1 MSPKLKK
8 TFKPGEVKTLNLR
21 ITNQARDRQ
30 PIHFEVKDVPEDWGV
45 LLDNEDLVLDGQA
58 EGILQVS
65 IRAPDP
71 PAEKAKV
78 GMRLIS
84 TPELEPDKKTEIAI
98 LAKLKPDKDQLPENW
113 DTGDEEDSGGFS
125 LFGGGDDEEQEEEGP
140 ERSVIQANPRS
151 QALETPEP
159 AEPETEET
167 EPLEATEPVPE
178 PEPEPVEETAPE
190 PEPAPPA
197 PPEPDQVVEYR
208 EEQVREHL
216 GLFPASDIYHVT
228 HIPLGNG
235 TMLKFREQVQ
245 VVLRPREDDAGKP
258 FRERMDVDAL
268 LADLIESGYVEIVGQ
283 P

>member
-30 PIHFEVKDVPEDWGV
+30 PIRFEVKDVPEDWSV

-58 EGILQVS
+58 EGVLQVS

-125 LFGGGDDEEQEEEGP
+125 LFGPDDEEPEEDT
-140 ERSVIQANPRS
+140 ERSIIQANPRS

-159 AEPETEET
+159 AEPEAEET
-167 EPLEATEPVPE
+167 EPLEATEPETVPE
-178 PEPEPVEETAPE
+178 PEPAPVEETAPE
-190 PEPAPPA
+190 PA